1 MAKPVAED
9 STENVTAEE
18 VKRPISGGKLKEVLK
33 ARRQARE
40 DRKSINDNLAT
51 KVGEV
56 VGDKLYLDRVMFPV
70 VEKLFN
76 MKDERL
82 AYHLDN
88 LMHMLDVS
96 GISDRAKKVG
106 RLPIDGDKP
115 RNVTQF
121 PKQTSVAAE

>member
-1 MAKPVAED
+1 MAKAED

-18 VKRPISGGKLKEVLK
+18 VKRPISSGKLKEVLK

-40 DRKSINDNLAT
+40 DRKSINDNLAA

-82 AYHLDN
+82 AYHYDN
-88 LMHMLDVS
+88 LMHMLDIS
-96 GISDRAKKVG
+96 GINDRAAKVG
-106 RLPIDGDKP
+106 RLPITNEQPK
-115 RNVTQF
+115 NVTAF